1 MLNKLTP
8 EIKAVILDMDGVLW
22 QDNQALVD
30 LPAVFHQFYNIGVK
44 VILATNNATRSPLKY
59 QQKIANFGVNIE
71 LDQILT
77 SSMATAELMRRQFP
91 NGGPVFIAGEDGLR
105 QALESNGFFH
115 AEENVLAVVS
125 SQFRQLTFD
134 SLKHATLL
142 LRTGVPYFHTN
153 PDPSFPTPE
162 GLIPGSGAVLAYLET
177 ASGRKAE
184 IAGKP
189 SPHLFLLALQ
199 RLHLSPLETIAIGD
213 RLDTD
218 ILGGQRA
225 GCRTGLVLS
234 GVTTPE
240 EVKTWE
246 PAPDLI
252 AKDLA
257 EMVGL

>member
-1 MLNKLTP
+1 MLNRLTP
-8 EIKAVILDMDGVLW
+8 QIKAVILDMDGVLW

-30 LPAVFHQFYNIGVK
+30 LPAVFHQLEKLSVR
-44 VILATNNATRSPLKY
+44 VILATNNATRSPQKY
-59 QQKIANFGVNIE
+59 QEKIANFGVHIE

-77 SSMATAELMRRQFP
+77 SSMATSELLHKQFP
-91 NGGPVFIAGEDGLR
+91 DGGPIFIAGEDGLR
-105 QALESNGFFH
+105 QALAANGFYH

-134 SLKHATLL
+134 SLKRATLL
-142 LRTGVPYFHTN
+142 LRSGVAYFHTN

-189 SPHLFLLALQ
+189 SPHLFNLALQ
-199 RLHLSPLETIAIGD
+199 RLNLSPLETIAIGD

-234 GVTTPE
+234 GVTTAE
-240 EVKTWE
+240 EAKAWD

-252 AKDLA
+252 ARDLA
-257 EMVGL
+257 EIVGL